1 MSDHKRGLDNLISE
15 SIYNRELIEQFEAV
29 LGKLNEKYVVFL
41 LNYKVGEDWL
51 DLEEDIEPFIFS
63 PLHNENLNVE
73 FMFTLPRVMARLH
86 SYDLAFGLSAIHRKY
101 KLLPF
106 CSSGSSHLVYFI
118 GRESGY
124 VYALNPNQDMELAI
138 NYQELNDRF
147 LLYEDLNEFLSSITL
162 KHWEE

>member
-73 FMFTLPRVMARLH
+73 FMFTLPRVMA
-86 SYDLAFGLSAIHRKY
+86 
-101 KLLPF
+101 
-106 CSSGSSHLVYFI
+106 
-118 GRESGY
+118 
-124 VYALNPNQDMELAI
+124 
-138 NYQELNDRF
+138 
-147 LLYEDLNEFLSSITL
+147 
-162 KHWEE
+162 